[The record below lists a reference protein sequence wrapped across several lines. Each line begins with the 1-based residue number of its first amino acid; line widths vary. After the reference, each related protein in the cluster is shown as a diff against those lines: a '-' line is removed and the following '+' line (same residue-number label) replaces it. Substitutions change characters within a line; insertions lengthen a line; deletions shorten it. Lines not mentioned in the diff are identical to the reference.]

1 MGIRHGC
8 LAALAVAWSGVVFA
22 QTSGVP
28 PSQAAFR
35 AAIQKHHDLARA
47 EKNDARF
54 ADLERARA
62 TALAKAL
69 GPNLQFEGWTLEL
82 KGIEPTPRGGYFVR
96 FIDPVLAD
104 LRFARP
110 TFWNGG
116 PGRLT
121 RECAIPMNSQLYEVL
136 KQMKPGGT
144 ATVSGR
150 FFPDANDGPMFESAK
165 LNFRANEVEV
175 AKFRMPYFSVQFT
188 EIVAR

>member
-1 MGIRHGC
+1 MGIWHGC
-8 LAALAVAWSGVVFA
+8 LAALVVAWSGPVFA
-22 QTSGVP
+22 QVSGTP

-35 AAIQKHHDLARA
+35 AAIQKHYELAQA
-47 EKNDARF
+47 EKDDARF

-62 TALAKAL
+62 TALARAL
-69 GPNLQFEGWTLEL
+69 GPNLQFEGWVLEL

-96 FIDPVLAD
+96 FIDSALAD

-121 RECAIPMNSQLYEVL
+121 RDCSIPMNSQLYDVL
-136 KQMKPGGT
+136 KQMKPGRS

-150 FFPDANDGPMFESAK
+150 FFPDANDGPVFESAK
-165 LNFRANEVEV
+165 LNFRANEVEI
-175 AKFRMPYFSVQFT
+175 AKFRTPYFSVQFT